1 MEFSGLTKSGE
12 GMYALA
18 TELFPLCR
26 SITGPGLR
34 QSLTRIARE
43 IPVQIH
49 EVPSHTPVFDWEIP
63 LEWEVREA
71 FINGPNGERVVD
83 FRDNNLHLLHYSVP
97 FRGTLSLE
105 QLKPHLHSLPK
116 HPDWIPYRSSYYN
129 ETWGF
134 CLSHNKLLELPI
146 GLYEVVVDTRLFPG
160 SLSYGEFFVSGDT
173 EQEVL
178 FSAHVCHPSLAND
191 NLSGVVVATALAQHL
206 ATLASRKYGYRFLFA
221 PATIGAIAWLSRNEA
236 NIARIRHGL
245 TLALLG
251 DTGSL
256 TYKQS
261 RLGTA
266 FIDRTMEHV
275 LHHCLPKGAVREFVP
290 YGYDE
295 RQYCSPGIDIPMGCL
310 MRTPNGEFPEYHT
323 SADNLNFIC
332 AESLEASLDACLRVI
347 EILESDRVCLNLASR
362 GEPRLGKRGLYS
374 GLKGGERPAPEEMA
388 LFWVLSYSDGHHS
401 LLAIAER
408 AKLPFAAVNAAAA
421 VLERYGL
428 ITTL

>member
-1 MEFSGLTKSGE
+1 MEISDLNKSGK

-26 SITGPGLR
+26 SITGAGLR
-34 QSLTRIARE
+34 QSLTRIGHE

-63 LEWEVREA
+63 LEWEAREA

-83 FRDNNLHLLHYSVP
+83 FRDNNLHLVHYSVP

-105 QLKPHLHSLPK
+105 QLRPHLHSLPQ

-134 CLSHNKLLELPI
+134 CLRHNNLLELPD
-146 GLYEVVVDTRLFPG
+146 GPYEVMVDTRLFPG
-160 SLSYGEFFVSGDT
+160 SLTYGEVFLSGDT
-173 EQEVL
+173 EEEVL

-206 ATLASRKYGYRFLFA
+206 ATLPSRKYGYRFLFA

-236 NIARIRHGL
+236 NISRIRHGL

-251 DTGSL
+251 DKGAL

-266 FIDRTMEHV
+266 SIDRIMEHV
-275 LHHCLPKGAVREFVP
+275 LRHTLPKGTIREFVP

-323 SADNLNFIC
+323 SADNLDFIC
-332 AESLEASLDACLRVI
+332 TESLGASLNACLRVI
-347 EILESDRVCLNLASR
+347 EVLEGDRICLNLASK

-374 GLKGGERPAPEEMA
+374 GLKDSKQPALEEMA
-388 LFWVLSYSDGHHS
+388 LFWVLSFSDGEHS

-408 AKLPFAAVNAAAA
+408 AKLPFAAVNAAATA
-421 VLERYGL
+421 LERCGL
-428 ITTL
+428 IITV